1 MRSMLNVSVNTPN
14 VPRDVHFV
22 TGLYLVTETNGFL
35 LCEYYLISL
44 ALHVHFSLEC
54 NTCVFIEV
62 IFMDF
67 SECHCL

>member
-14 VPRDVHFV
+14 VPRDVHLLLMFTWLLRQLVFSFV
-22 TGLYLVTETNGFL
+22 N
-35 LCEYYLISL
+35 IISSL
-44 ALHVHFSLEC
+44 ALHVHFSLDC